1 MTWTQNIAQWRSLPE
16 ERKLQ
21 IRREAIALDVAQS
34 MAFEREPVSIELIR
48 AIVSM
53 LSPFQG
59 SPGGL
64 TVSQSSALARK
75 TPRGSSKPD
84 SERCPG

>member
-1 MTWTQNIAQWRSLPE
+1 MTWTQNIAQWRSLPA

-34 MAFEREPVSIELIR
+34 MAFEREPVSIDLIR
-48 AIVSM
+48 E
-53 LSPFQG
+53 
-59 SPGGL
+59 
-64 TVSQSSALARK
+64 TLARK

>member
-1 MTWTQNIAQWRSLPE
+1 MTLIQKIAQWRSLPA

-21 IRREAIALDVAQS
+21 IRREAIPLDVAQS
-34 MAFEREPVSIELIR
+34 MAFEREPVPMEVIR
-48 AIVSM
+48 EIVSM

-64 TVSQSSALARK
+64 TASKSSALVRRM
-75 TPRGSSKPD
+75 PRDSSKLG
-84 SERCPG
+84 SGH